1 MSDELH
7 PPETITRFYLIRH
20 GHTEPTELGKL
31 YSDPAVALTEKGM
44 EQSKAVGRW
53 LKEEQPDVLLS
64 STAFRVLSTAEL
76 IESQTGLKNQ
86 PVEDLNE
93 WSVGEWEGRTYLDI
107 KKNDPEIYQA
117 WVADPI
123 SNAPPGG
130 ESVIDL
136 CQRINRRLADVIKS
150 HEGKSIALVTHA
162 GVIRAILTKAIGAP
176 VRNFWRLAI
185 PVGSI
190 SRVDISE
197 SFATIYFTSFTP
209 PQ

>member
-1 MSDELH
+1 
-7 PPETITRFYLIRH
+7 
-20 GHTEPTELGKL
+20 
-31 YSDPAVALTEKGM
+31 M